1 MGEEFT
7 SEQLTRFQEF
17 FVQYDTNNDGSIS
30 GDELLPLMESLG
42 LKSSKRQVK
51 SFLKSVDTD
60 GNGSIDFGE
69 FVSMIATRMK
79 LEPIRKMFQ
88 NIDKDGDGYLTVDD
102 LRTGLQ
108 ELNENVT
115 DADLARFVSNADTNG
130 DGRVDYVEFAVSM
143 ILSASSN

>member
-88 NIDKDGDGYLTVDD
+88 NIDKDGDGYLTVDE

-115 DADLARFVSNADTNG
+115 DADLAKFVSNADING

>member
-79 LEPIRKMFQ
+79 LEPIWKMFQ
-88 NIDKDGDGYLTVDD
+88 NLDKDGDGYLTVDD

-115 DADLARFVSNADTNG
+115 DADLAKFVSNADTNG
-130 DGRVDYVEFAVSM
+130 DGRVDYEEFAVSM

>member
-17 FVQYDTNNDGSIS
+17 FVQYDTNNDGRIS
-30 GDELLPLMESLG
+30 RDELLPLMESLG

-88 NIDKDGDGYLTVDD
+88 NLDKDGDGYLTVDD

-115 DADLARFVSNADTNG
+115 DADLARFVSNADING